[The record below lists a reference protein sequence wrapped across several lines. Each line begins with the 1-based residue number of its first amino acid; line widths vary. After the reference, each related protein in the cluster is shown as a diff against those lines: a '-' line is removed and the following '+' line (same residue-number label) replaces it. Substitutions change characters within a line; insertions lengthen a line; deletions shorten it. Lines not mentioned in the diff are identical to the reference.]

1 MNKTLLSIIIIAALP
16 FCSQAAIDVT
26 DNFSISGF
34 GSTSITQSDNKTPLF
49 VNREIT
55 DDTCY
60 DCDTIF
66 GLQADWAIW
75 DELSASVQ
83 VVKRPQDNWSEPE
96 VEWAYLAYHYNSLS
110 FKAGRLRLPLF
121 LASEYYYV
129 GQAYTWARPPQEVYD
144 SILGFNYFDGLSV
157 SWEYDLSDE
166 IVLTTMPLYGFSN
179 TNKTD
184 YDSVTLEFDTER
196 VAGISFDFSGFNYRI
211 HMNYMNAKYRIV
223 PSPTYETLN
232 IYTFGAEYSLDQ
244 WHFMAEV
251 ETDEIQTNWYTSASY
266 NIDKFTPY
274 MVYGE
279 SHQRRKSNSITT
291 GVRYDITH
299 SISVNAE
306 WQNIFMD
313 REDYNAGNSG
323 QFVTPPIAYGEDK
336 DVQLYTVMLN
346 FIF

>member
-1 MNKTLLSIIIIAALP
+1 MNKTLLSIAIITALP
-16 FCSQAAIDVT
+16 FSSQAAINVT

-34 GSTSITQSDNKTPLF
+34 GSTSITRSDNKTPLL

-60 DCDTIF
+60 DCDTTF
-66 GLQADWAIW
+66 GLQADWAIL

-83 VVKRPQDNWSEPE
+83 VVKRPQDDWSGPE
-96 VEWAYLAYHYNSLS
+96 LEWAYLAYNYNNLS

-129 GQAYTWARPPQEVYD
+129 GQAYTWARPPQDVYD
-144 SILGFNYFDGLSV
+144 SLLGFNYYDGLSV
-157 SWEYDLSDE
+157 SWQYELSDE
-166 IVLTTMPLYGFSN
+166 IVLAAMPYYGFSN
-179 TNKTD
+179 INKMD
-184 YDSVTLEFDTER
+184 YGSVTLEFDTER
-196 VAGISFDFSGFNYRI
+196 MAGVAFDISGFNYRI
-211 HMNYMNAKYRIV
+211 HMSYLNAKYKLL

-232 IYTFGAEYSLDQ
+232 FYTLGAEYSLNQ
-244 WHFMAEV
+244 WQFMAEV
-251 ETDEIQTNWYTSASY
+251 DTDNLQTNWYASASY

-274 MVYGE
+274 LVYGE

-299 SISVNAE
+299 TISVNAE

-313 REDYNAGNSG
+313 SEDYNAMNSG
-323 QFVTPPIAYGEDK
+323 QFVAPPISYGEDK
-336 DVQLYTVMLN
+336 DAQLYTVMLN
-346 FIF
+346 FVF